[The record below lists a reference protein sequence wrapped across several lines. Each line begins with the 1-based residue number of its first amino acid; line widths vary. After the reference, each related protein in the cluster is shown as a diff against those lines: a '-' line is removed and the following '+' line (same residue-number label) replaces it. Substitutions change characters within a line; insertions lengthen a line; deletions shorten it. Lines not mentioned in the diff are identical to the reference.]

1 MKHSKGK
8 VTEVCK
14 PFDAYV
20 GSDKKIKDSS
30 WTKIES
36 QSIDL
41 GRMDV
46 HRRVQG
52 QDLAAREVQRHDYCY
67 NRFKLQHLSLRKK
80 SQQEQDEKETE
91 RNASKAAHEKA
102 LQVVLGF
109 IKSQVRKKQGSHSS
123 FIKSMYMNFR

>member
-1 MKHSKGK
+1 M
-8 VTEVCK
+8 TEICE

-91 RNASKAAHEKA
+91 RNASKVAHEKA
-102 LQVVLGF
+102 LQVVPGF
-109 IKSQVRKKQGSHSS
+109 IESHVIKNKEVILLSS
-123 FIKSMYMNFR
+123 IHQIYVHELQMNGI

>member
-1 MKHSKGK
+1 M
-8 VTEVCK
+8 TEICE

-67 NRFKLQHLSLRKK
+67 NRFKLEHLSLRKK

-109 IKSQVRKKQGSHSS
+109 IESHVIKTRKSFFFHQ